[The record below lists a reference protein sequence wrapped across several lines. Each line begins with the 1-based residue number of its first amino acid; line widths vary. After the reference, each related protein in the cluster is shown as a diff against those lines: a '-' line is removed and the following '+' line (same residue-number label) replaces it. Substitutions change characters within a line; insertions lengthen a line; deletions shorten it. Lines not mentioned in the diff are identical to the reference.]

1 MAIPTIWLPLSP
13 SNQLS
18 LSILTL
24 QFSAPVFSL
33 LLSPLSSLVCFS
45 HRLACAK
52 FGRQRGTGLRKRK
65 NPRGR
70 IRISISNFPE
80 LFVYFDLITNEQMN
94 EDGLCGLAESARE
107 IKLERERDGDG
118 DGARNRDKGVCLQ
131 TEFCW
136 ESESGTR
143 QASRR
148 LRILDRAR
156 FYCSEEPQCE
166 IERSLPKRGPAKM
179 NLIKFTMMSIND

>member
-107 IKLERERDGDG
+107 IKLERETETEPGIETR
-118 DGARNRDKGVCLQ
+118 ASVCKLS
-131 TEFCW
+131 FAG
-136 ESESGTR
+136 SLKAG
-143 QASRR
+143 
-148 LRILDRAR
+148 LDRRA
-156 FYCSEEPQCE
+156 
-166 IERSLPKRGPAKM
+166 G
-179 NLIKFTMMSIND
+179 D